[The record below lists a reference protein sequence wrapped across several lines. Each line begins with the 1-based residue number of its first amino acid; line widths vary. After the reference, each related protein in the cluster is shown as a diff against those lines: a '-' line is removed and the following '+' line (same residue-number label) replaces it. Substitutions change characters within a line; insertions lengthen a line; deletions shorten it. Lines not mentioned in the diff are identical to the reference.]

1 MPEQAIIV
9 PPDWFPPSP
18 FFVFGRATEAG
29 TEYRIHRPHPAASL
43 PLIFQNGAEAPADFP
58 AHFKKCLGEKAAP

>member
-29 TEYRIHRPHPAASL
+29 TEYRIHRPQPAASL
-43 PLIFQNGAEAPADFP
+43 PLVFQEGAPAPENFP
-58 AHFKKCLGEKAAP
+58 AYFKKCLGEEAAP